1 MTTHAQH
8 TNSHHH
14 KQDNGLAIAS
24 LILGILS
31 LTGLGA
37 LTGIPAIVTGY
48 LSLKNP
54 TDKGLG
60 VAGLVMGI
68 VSTVL
73 TILVVLFFIFL
84 IILAAIG
91 ASSSNDEY
99 YEQTPADTHTSETRS
114 I

>member
-1 MTTHAQH
+1 MTTHTQH
-8 TNSHHH
+8 SHHH
-14 KQDNGLAIAS
+14 KQENGLAIAS

-54 TDKGLG
+54 VDKNMGI
-60 VAGLVMGI
+60 AGLVMGI
-68 VSTVL
+68 VSTV
-73 TILVVLFFIFL
+73 ISALVVLFFVLI
-84 IILAAIG
+84 IILAAVG
-91 ASSSNDEY
+91 AASSDY
-99 YEQTPADTHTSETRS
+99 DYHDQTPVDSYDASETRS